1 MSEVHLDQLG
11 GVVCPKANICY
22 TIVSNKT
29 RQGYVRKH
37 ILKPAGYLFVGQI
50 LAGSMSW

>member
-1 MSEVHLDQLG
+1 MSGTIAVFRMDN
-11 GVVCPKANICY
+11 VCC

-37 ILKPAGYLFVGQI
+37 ILKPAGYFFVAHPCGKD
-50 LAGSMSW
+50 ASW